1 MMAYISASPFLYQKY
16 MGLST
21 VQYGIAFAVNALALM
36 VVSILSAKLT
46 ARFRVRSLA
55 RTGLGINLLGA
66 ALYGLLCLVD
76 APALSLM
83 LPLLIMVGSLGLV
96 MGNTTALALDA
107 VPQASGSASAV
118 LGLLQF
124 GLAGIVAPLVGLGG
138 DMDPVPLAITALVA
152 SVIANVAIAL
162 SPATPSDGHRRREV
176 STDNDN

>member
-1 MMAYISASPFLYQKY
+1 M
-16 MGLST
+16 
-21 VQYGIAFAVNALALM
+21 
-36 VVSILSAKLT
+36 
-46 ARFRVRSLA
+46 
-55 RTGLGINLLGA
+55 
-66 ALYGLLCLVD
+66 D

-118 LGLLQF
+118 LGFLQF
-124 GLAGIVAPLVGLGG
+124 GLAGIVAPLVGPGG

-162 SPATPSDGHRRREV
+162 SPATPRDGPRRREV